1 MRFTIELEIETK
13 GKINPEEL
21 KYEIKNRLNDFTMYN
36 EDDEEVEIEIV
47 NPWEKIKI
55 TEQ

>member
-1 MRFTIELEIETK
+1 MRFTIELEIEAK
-13 GKINPEEL
+13 GKINLEEL

>member
-1 MRFTIELEIETK
+1 MRFTIELEIEAK

-47 NPWEKIKI
+47 NPWEKIKL